1 MSSRGVE
8 APANIDVA
16 HALKESA
23 VAGLIAFGL
32 FLPLIGFHAV
42 QDIRNELVLE
52 TRWGLLFAFVS
63 LVAAGR
69 LFVNLVIT
77 PWRER
82 RRGKAPRATAA
93 PWPPRLPFVVCS
105 LAPRSPQSSSS
116 SSIRRLPYGLQALAA
131 R

>member
-1 MSSRGVE
+1 MWRRCEMNAGGVE
-8 APANIDVA
+8 ARQSQTRNDLA
-16 HALKESA
+16 HALKDAGASA
-23 VAGLIAFGL
+23 LIAFGL
-32 FLPLIGFHAV
+32 FLPLIGFRTF

-82 RRGKAPRATAA
+82 RREQSAARDSSPVAATAA
-93 PWPPRLPFVVCS
+93 LRGVLARAAIAAVVFVIVY
-105 LAPRSPQSSSS
+105 P
-116 SSIRRLPYGLQALAA
+116 AL
-131 R
+131 